1 VSKSVNGDTPSHPA
15 TQDTADDGH
24 RNVVRYLDQQA
35 DANFGPL
42 ERAACHATRC
52 MPCRHCWFPTAGL
65 ASLRCGG

>member
-1 VSKSVNGDTPSHPA
+1 MSKSINRDTPGTHPA

-42 ERAACHATRC
+42 ERVA
-52 MPCRHCWFPTAGL
+52 
-65 ASLRCGG
+65 

>member
-1 VSKSVNGDTPSHPA
+1 VSKSVNRDTPPHPA

-42 ERAACHATRC
+42 ERAA
-52 MPCRHCWFPTAGL
+52 
-65 ASLRCGG
+65 

>member
-1 VSKSVNGDTPSHPA
+1 MLLSVLSDFLNRSIVTRSHNHPA

-42 ERAACHATRC
+42 ERAA
-52 MPCRHCWFPTAGL
+52 
-65 ASLRCGG
+65 